1 MNQSFKDFEYIIIDG
16 NSDDNTLNIIKRYEE
31 QIDYWLS
38 QKDNGIYDAFN
49 KGVNLCR
56 ENILNNKFDDV
67 YTKDALKIIYK
78 YIKNYPEKILF
89 LAALK
94 NTGVFYM
101 DLNQKKSDTVGVFTP
116 VTPLVFLLKETQQKK
131 WTL

>member
-56 ENILNNKFDDV
+56 GEYIGIINSDDV

-78 YIKNYPEKILF
+78 YIKNYPKKICF
-89 LAALK
+89 TALK
-94 NTGVFYM
+94 
-101 DLNQKKSDTVGVFTP
+101 
-116 VTPLVFLLKETQQKK
+116 
-131 WTL
+131 TLGYSTWI

>member
-1 MNQSFKDFEYIIIDG
+1 MKIFRVETIKSVLNQMIFKDFEYIIIDG
-16 NSDDNTLNIIKRYEE
+16 NSDDNTLNIIKKYEE

-56 ENILNNKFDDV
+56 GEYIGIINSDDV

-78 YIKNYPEKILF
+78 YIKKL
-89 LAALK
+89 
-94 NTGVFYM
+94 
-101 DLNQKKSDTVGVFTP
+101 S
-116 VTPLVFLLKETQQKK
+116 
-131 WTL
+131 